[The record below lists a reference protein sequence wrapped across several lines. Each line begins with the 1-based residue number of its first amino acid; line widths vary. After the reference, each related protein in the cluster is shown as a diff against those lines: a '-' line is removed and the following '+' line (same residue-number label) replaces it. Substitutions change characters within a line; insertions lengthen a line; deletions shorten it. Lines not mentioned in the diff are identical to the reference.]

1 MAKNDVVVK
10 ADRIRT
16 WHRLGRFIKLALL
29 LLLLLL
35 IIIYIV
41 LKVLF
46 NDGSFIVALEDN
58 EMLYS
63 GLAMYETL
71 NDPTPKRKL
80 KAEDLQFMDNISI
93 KWLPDDITEYEG
105 SHNGKNYIAYS
116 FYMENQGDVVLNYWY
131 SVVMDDVIRHAD
143 EALRIMIIVNDQKT
157 VYAKGNS
164 IDGEAEPDT
173 TKFREDEDG
182 TIILEQRKNMYAG
195 DLDKITVVV
204 WIEGD
209 DPECT
214 NALIGGHVRLHM
226 KLTEEHT
233 SDTIDEMN
241 GKVKTKEETEEEIKS
256 SLETTEEEKKEEENN
271 EETSTSE
278 SSDIETKEKELE

>member
-1 MAKNDVVVK
+1 MAKKDVVVK
-10 ADRIRT
+10 ADRIRR
-16 WHRLGRFIKLALL
+16 WKKLGKFIKLSLL

-41 LKVLF
+41 LRVLF
-46 NDGSFIVALEDN
+46 NDGSFIVALEKN

-80 KAEDLQFMDNISI
+80 KAKDLQFMDNISI
-93 KWLPDDITEYEG
+93 KWLPDDITKYEG

-131 SVVMDDVIRHAD
+131 SIVMDDVIKNAD
-143 EALRIMIIVNDQKT
+143 EALRIMIYINDKST

-164 IDGEAEPDT
+164 IDGKAEPNT
-173 TKFREDEDG
+173 VKFRDDEDG
-182 TIILEQRKNMYAG
+182 TIILEQRKDMQAG

-214 NALIGGHVRLHM
+214 NALLGGHVRLHM

-233 SDTIDEMN
+233 EDTI
-241 GKVKTKEETEEEIKS
+241 
-256 SLETTEEEKKEEENN
+256 
-271 EETSTSE
+271 
-278 SSDIETKEKELE
+278 KELE

>member
-10 ADRIRT
+10 ADRIRK
-16 WHRLGRFIKLALL
+16 WHRLGKFIKLALL

-58 EMLYS
+58 DMLYS

-71 NDPTPKRKL
+71 NDPTPKRRL
-80 KAEDLQFMDNISI
+80 KADDVQFLDNISI
-93 KWLPDDITEYEG
+93 KWLPSDITEHEG

-116 FYMENQGDVVLNYWY
+116 FYMENKSDTVMNYWY
-131 SVVMDDVIRHAD
+131 SVVMDDVILNAD
-143 EALRIMIIVNDQKT
+143 EAIRVMIYVNDQRT

-164 IDGEAEPDT
+164 IDGKAEPDT

-182 TIILEQRKNMYAG
+182 TIILEQRKDMKSG
-195 DLDKITVVV
+195 DLDKITVVI

-214 NALIGGHVRLHM
+214 NALIGGHARLHM
-226 KLTEEHT
+226 TLREEHT
-233 SDTIDEMN
+233 QDSIKKNRSD
-241 GKVKTKEETEEEIKS
+241 
-256 SLETTEEEKKEEENN
+256 L
-271 EETSTSE
+271 
-278 SSDIETKEKELE
+278 SDKEK

>member
-10 ADRIRT
+10 ADRIKK
-16 WHRLGRFIKLALL
+16 WHRLGKFIKLALL

-164 IDGEAEPDT
+164 IDGEAEPNT
-173 TKFREDEDG
+173 TKFRDDEDG

-214 NALIGGHVRLHM
+214 NALLGGHVRLHM
-226 KLTEEHT
+226 KLIEEHT
-233 SDTIDEMN
+233 SDTLDEIQGVEN
-241 GKVKTKEETEEEIKS
+241 QNNTNEEVNNDS
-256 SLETTEEEKKEEENN
+256 SLEEK
-271 EETSTSE
+271 
-278 SSDIETKEKELE
+278 KEKELE

>member
-10 ADRIRT
+10 ADRIRK
-16 WHRLGRFIKLALL
+16 WHRLGRFIRLALL

-41 LKVLF
+41 LRVLF

-93 KWLPDDITEYEG
+93 KWLPDDLTKHEG

-143 EALRIMIIVNDQKT
+143 EALRIMIIVNDKKT

-164 IDGEAEPDT
+164 IDGKAEPDT

-182 TIILEQRKNMYAG
+182 TIILEQRKDMHAG

-214 NALIGGHVRLHM
+214 NALIGGHARLHM
-226 KLTEEHT
+226 KMTEEHT
-233 SDTIDEMN
+233 SDTLNEMN
-241 GKVKTKEETEEEIKS
+241 GVNNDGLKEENKDS
-256 SLETTEEEKKEEENN
+256 SLETTEEDSK
-271 EETSTSE
+271 TSE
-278 SSDIETKEKELE
+278 SSEINTNEKELE

>member
-1 MAKNDVVVK
+1 MNKDVVVK
-10 ADRIRT
+10 ADRVRG
-16 WHRLGRFIKLALL
+16 WKRLGKFVKLAIF

-58 EMLYS
+58 KMLYS
-63 GLAMYETL
+63 GLSMYESL

-80 KAEDLQFMDNISI
+80 KAEDVQFLDNISI

-116 FYMENQGDVVLNYWY
+116 FYVENTSKAVMNYWY
-131 SVVMDDVIRHAD
+131 KIVMDDVILNAD
-143 EALRIMIIVNDQKT
+143 EALRIMIYVNNEKT

-164 IDGEAEPDT
+164 IDREPEPDT
-173 TKFREDEDG
+173 TKFRDDKDG
-182 TIILEQRKNMYAG
+182 TIILEPRRDMQPG

-209 DPECT
+209 DPECI
-214 NALIGGHVRLHM
+214 NAIIGGHARLHM
-226 KLTEEHT
+226 TLTEEHT
-233 SDTIDEMN
+233 EDTI
-241 GKVKTKEETEEEIKS
+241 
-256 SLETTEEEKKEEENN
+256 
-271 EETSTSE
+271 
-278 SSDIETKEKELE
+278 KELE

>member
-1 MAKNDVVVK
+1 MANNVVVK
-10 ADRIRT
+10 ADKIRN
-16 WHRLGRFIKLALL
+16 WKKLGKFVRLALF

-41 LKVLF
+41 LKLLF
-46 NDGSFIVALEDN
+46 NDGSFIVSLESN

-80 KAEDLQFMDNISI
+80 KADDVQFLDNISI
-93 KWLPDDITEYEG
+93 KWLPSDITEHEG

-116 FYMENQGDVVLNYWY
+116 FYMENKGEAVLNYWY
-131 SVVMDDVIRHAD
+131 SIVMDDVILNAD
-143 EALRIMIIVNDQKT
+143 EALRIMVYLNDEKT
-157 VYAKGNS
+157 VYAKGNRL
-164 IDGEAEPDT
+164 DGKEEKGT
-173 TKFREDEDG
+173 VKFRDDEDG
-182 TIILEQRKNMYAG
+182 TIILEQRKNMHAG

-209 DPECT
+209 DPDCVD
-214 NALIGGHVRLHM
+214 ALIGGHVRLHM

-233 SDTIDEMN
+233 EKTI
-241 GKVKTKEETEEEIKS
+241 
-256 SLETTEEEKKEEENN
+256 
-271 EETSTSE
+271 
-278 SSDIETKEKELE
+278 KELE

>member
-1 MAKNDVVVK
+1 MAKDVVVK
-10 ADRIRT
+10 ADRIRN
-16 WHRLGRFIKLALL
+16 WKKLGKFVRLALF

-41 LKVLF
+41 LRLLF
-46 NDGSFIVALEDN
+46 NDGSFIVSLESN

-71 NDPTPKRKL
+71 NDPTPKRRL
-80 KAEDLQFMDNISI
+80 RADDVQFLDNISI
-93 KWLPDDITEYEG
+93 KWLPSDITEYEG

-116 FYMENQGDVVLNYWY
+116 FYMENKGDSVINYWY
-131 SVVMDDVIRHAD
+131 SVVMDDVILDAD
-143 EALRIMIIVNDQKT
+143 EAIRIMIYVNDEKT

-164 IDGEAEPDT
+164 IDGEAEPGT

-182 TIILEQRKNMYAG
+182 TIILEQRKDMKSG

-209 DPECT
+209 DPECV
-214 NALIGGHVRLHM
+214 NAIIGGHARLHM
-226 KLTEEHT
+226 KMIEEHT
-233 SDTIDEMN
+233 QDTINEM
-241 GKVKTKEETEEEIKS
+241 GVS
-256 SLETTEEEKKEEENN
+256 
-271 EETSTSE
+271 
-278 SSDIETKEKELE
+278 